1 MIFREFIGWI
11 LSWIDV
17 QKKGIEAAKEGNIPY
32 SELQKKM
39 HDLEKLIQHMSAE
52 NEEIKSAFFRNIYH
66 EIRTPMN
73 SILGFS
79 SLLHNENLTADKRN
93 IYSDRVWKSSV
104 VFLQFIDD
112 LVEASLL
119 ETQKTVLEP
128 VCFSV
133 NEMLLELYQTCNRHR
148 HIVEKNSI
156 VLLLNKSNFPENILA
171 ETDRKRLLQMLEY
184 FVMNCMAGMEKGTIE
199 LGYKPTLNGGLSF
212 IIKSTPH
219 KKLEA
224 NEINETRRLGC
235 SSGTDESQ
243 LRKRLIESLIA
254 LFEGES
260 TTQVEKTGGCTIRIV
275 INSICLC
282 NHELI
287 VKSKTDEKKI
297 AI

>member
-17 QKKGIEAAKEGNIPY
+17 QKRGIGAAKEGNIPY

-93 IYSDRVWKSSV
+93 LYSDRVWKSSV

-128 VCFSV
+128 VWFSV
-133 NEMLLELYQTCNRHR
+133 NEMLLELYQTCNQHR

-156 VLLLNKSNFPENILA
+156 VLLLNKSNFPENIHA
-171 ETDRKRLLQMLEY
+171 ETDRKRLLQMIEY

-212 IIKSTPH
+212 IIKSTPN
-219 KKLEA
+219 KQPET
-224 NEINETRRLGC
+224 NEINEVRRLGS
-235 SSGTDESQ
+235 SSGTYESQ

-254 LFEGES
+254 LFEGEV
-260 TTQVEKTGGCTIRIV
+260 TTQAEKTGGCSIRIV
-275 INSICLC
+275 ISPICLSS
-282 NHELI
+282 HELI